1 MSRFTNFFRNFFVTE
16 KQTPQKFSLLEC
28 MMRGL
33 PFLNLSVFVLNQRN
47 QWEDYVHL
55 KILVK
60 KYSTSGR
67 LVLC

>member
-1 MSRFTNFFRNFFVTE
+1 MLRFTQFFRNFFVTE